1 MTRFIKSVID
11 NLECFYQLS
20 LINTVGLFLIFNCIN
35 EISNFEFYYLYVCPY
50 TALLQGLT
58 VLCLRHLAIL
68 IEGWC
73 TEGL

>member
-1 MTRFIKSVID
+1 MFAISAGCDI
-11 NLECFYQLS
+11 FSQ
-20 LINTVGLFLIFNCIN
+20 LINTVGLFFIFNCIN

-68 IEGWC
+68 IDG
-73 TEGL
+73 